1 MAGVGKTQLARKYAA
16 SYSKCFENIVWV
28 DAAFDKLQISV
39 TNLCH
44 LLGLSV
50 KDSQGVYFDIEV
62 VVTKMHNYF
71 EGEKT

>member
-1 MAGVGKTQLARKYAA
+1 MVVARYTLKTVNMVVA

-44 LLGLSV
+44 VLGLSV
-50 KDSQGVYFDIEV
+50 NDFRGHAFDIEV
-62 VVTKMHNYF
+62 VVTKMHLYF
-71 EGEKT
+71 ER